1 VAPTFSHLPWYAD
14 HPTDKE
20 IRQETYLL
28 RVVLPLVERT
38 YPVQS
43 QLEGRLLIGFS
54 KSGFGAWTLLLRHPE
69 VFGRAAAWDAPL
81 MMDRLGKYG
90 TDGVFG
96 TPENF
101 GAMVKQGYPM
111 VYRPAEVQMMELRE
125 VAGALWQRVRITD
138 QAGAGWYLDY
148 MMVETAEGWQINAVQ
163 ILPAPDVGA

>member
-1 VAPTFSHLPWYAD
+1 MRNGLYALFLAAVLTLP
-14 HPTDKE
+14 
-20 IRQETYLL
+20 
-28 RVVLPLVERT
+28 
-38 YPVQS
+38 
-43 QLEGRLLIGFS
+43 
-54 KSGFGAWTLLLRHPE
+54 
-69 VFGRAAAWDAPL
+69 AAAQEGPIRSTIESQIQAFQADDFARAFTFASPTIKG
-81 MMDRLGKYG
+81 M
-90 TDGVFG
+90 FG